1 MKKVYVIKNRY
12 VDSVTLM
19 GVAVE
24 LTELPGVTGAES
36 GMGTSQNVDLLTG
49 LDYPGARGRYQERPD
64 DRLGC
69 GRTGGAGSGLCSRA
83 GAAGLRRRA

>member
-36 GMGTSQNVDLLTG
+36 GNRGQG
-49 LDYPGARGRYQERPD
+49 HHHGAQSEHIK
-64 DRLGC
+64 
-69 GRTGGAGSGLCSRA
+69 
-83 GAAGLRRRA
+83 

>member
-24 LTELPGVTGAES
+24 LTELPGVTGRKAAW
-36 GMGTSQNVDLLTG
+36 
-49 LDYPGARGRYQERPD
+49 ARA
-64 DRLGC
+64 
-69 GRTGGAGSGLCSRA
+69 RTWIC
-83 GAAGLRRRA
+83 

>member
-36 GMGTSQNVDLLTG
+36 GMGTSQNVDLLNG
-49 LDYPGARGRYQERPD
+49 ILHRVQRQGPVAEADAV
-64 DRLGC
+64 C
-69 GRTGGAGSGLCSRA
+69 HF
-83 GAAGLRRRA
+83 